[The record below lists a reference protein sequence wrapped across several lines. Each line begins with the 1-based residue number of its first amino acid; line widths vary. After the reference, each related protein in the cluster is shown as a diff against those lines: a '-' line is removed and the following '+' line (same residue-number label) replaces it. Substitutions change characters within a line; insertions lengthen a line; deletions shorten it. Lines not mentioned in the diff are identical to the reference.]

1 MAGRT
6 GHTIRER
13 IPVGL
18 NERVQ
23 PIGAVDRSPGLSHI
37 LPINAKNCGGNLE
50 MALMFRQGLLN
61 ELGF

>member
-1 MAGRT
+1 MWRVRK

-23 PIGAVDRSPGLSHI
+23 PIGTVNRSPGLSHI
-37 LPINAKNCGGNLE
+37 LPINAKDCGG
-50 MALMFRQGLLN
+50 Q
-61 ELGF
+61 LGGWL